1 MDYKKVELLQ
11 NIWGVTTNIIGY
23 SLIAALASAGLR
35 LREARKQG
43 TAQGV
48 GLTIFNN

>member
-23 SLIAALASAGLR
+23 SLIAALVSAGLR

-43 TAQGV
+43 TAQEG
-48 GLTIFNN
+48 GA

>member
-23 SLIAALASAGLR
+23 SLIAALASAGL
-35 LREARKQG
+35 
-43 TAQGV
+43 
-48 GLTIFNN
+48 ISDI

>member
-35 LREARKQG
+35 LREARKQR
-43 TAQGV
+43 TAQEGGV
-48 GLTIFNN
+48 

>member
-35 LREARKQG
+35 LREDSKQG
-43 TAQGV
+43 TAQEGGV
-48 GLTIFNN
+48 

>member
-35 LREARKQG
+35 LQEARKQG
-43 TAQGV
+43 TAQEGGV
-48 GLTIFNN
+48 

>member
-23 SLIAALASAGLR
+23 SLIAAGLR
-35 LREARKQG
+35 LREVRKQG
-43 TAQGV
+43 TAQEG
-48 GLTIFNN
+48 GF